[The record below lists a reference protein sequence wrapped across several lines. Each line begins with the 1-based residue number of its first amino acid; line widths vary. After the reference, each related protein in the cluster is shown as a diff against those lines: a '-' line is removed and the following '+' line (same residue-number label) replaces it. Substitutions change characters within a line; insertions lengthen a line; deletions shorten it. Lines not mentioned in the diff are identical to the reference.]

1 MQKYLLQVQEHFPV
15 FKEQNSG
22 FVIALWKLAELSSEN
37 IFQTLSE
44 TLNSDMNEL

>member
-22 FVIALWKLAELSSEN
+22 FVISLWKLAELSSEN

-44 TLNSDMNEL
+44 PLNSDMNEL